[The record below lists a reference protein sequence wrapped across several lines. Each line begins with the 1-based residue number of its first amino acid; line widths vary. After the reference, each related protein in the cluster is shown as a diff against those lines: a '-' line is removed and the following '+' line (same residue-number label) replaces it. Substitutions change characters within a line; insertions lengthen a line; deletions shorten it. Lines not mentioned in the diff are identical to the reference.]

1 MKDHE
6 WKQVIGARGASP
18 SLEGCWGVP
27 GAAGNSPCAL
37 HVVLLALLL
46 PPLAWLEVLEGE
58 GVHLGAPLGQHGQE
72 LGDRGGC
79 HWGWVL

>member
-1 MKDHE
+1 MSGNRSSVLVEHHHP
-6 WKQVIGARGASP
+6 WRGA
-18 SLEGCWGVP
+18 GGVP
-27 GAAGNSPCAL
+27 GAAGNSPRAL